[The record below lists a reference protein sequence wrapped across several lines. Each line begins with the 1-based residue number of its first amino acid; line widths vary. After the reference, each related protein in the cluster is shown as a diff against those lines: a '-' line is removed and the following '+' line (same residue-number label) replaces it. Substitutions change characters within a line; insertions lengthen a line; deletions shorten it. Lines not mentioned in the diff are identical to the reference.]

1 MKPCCRWWR
10 NIGLG
15 EKLPFARDRLME
27 YFLWTV
33 GTASDPQFGNVRRV
47 LTKINAFISIVDDV
61 YDVYGNLDELRAVH

>member
-1 MKPCCRWWR
+1 
-10 NIGLG
+10 
-15 EKLPFARDRLME
+15 ME